1 MKKNAT
7 EVLVRKK
14 HIGTNIALILLSLI
28 WLIPVFFMLLS
39 SMKTKQEY
47 NMSYFWD
54 MPKTFAW
61 PANVE
66 YLLTYSR
73 VFQSMFNSLLYGVVG
88 SGLAVVISALAAFSI
103 AKLHIRHRMFWF
115 MAIYCGTIFPFQM
128 YLIPVFRAYLTTGL
142 YDTRF
147 GLMLFYVAI
156 TIPFAMFVF
165 HNHFKTI
172 SNEIMES
179 AVIDGASSMR
189 ILWSIF
195 LPMSKASI
203 AVVFMTQFSW
213 CYNELMF
220 GMTFVK
226 SASIKPI
233 MATIS
238 SFQGNPTAQL
248 VGCLIISIPT
258 IVLYLFLNRNFD
270 TGIVYTTK

>member
-1 MKKNAT
+1 MKKNTT
-7 EVLVRKK
+7 EILVRKR
-14 HIGTNIALILLSLI
+14 HIGTNIALTLLSLL

-47 NMSYFWD
+47 NMTYFWN
-54 MPKTFAW
+54 MPKTFGWAT
-61 PANVE
+61 NFT
-66 YLLTYSR
+66 YLMTYSR

-88 SGLAVVISALAAFSI
+88 SGMTVVLAALAAYSI

-115 MAIYCGTIFPFQM
+115 MTIYCGTIFPFQM
-128 YLIPVFRAYLTTGL
+128 YLIPVFRAYLATGL

-165 HNHFKTI
+165 HNHFKSI
-172 SNEIMES
+172 SSEIMES
-179 AVIDGASSMR
+179 AVIDGATSMR

-226 SASIKPI
+226 SADIKPV

-238 SFQGNPTAQL
+238 SFQGNAPAQL
-248 VGCLIISIPT
+248 VACLLISIPT
-258 IVLYLFLNRNFD
+258 ILLYLFLNKNFD
-270 TGIVYTTK
+270 TSIVYTTK